1 MNEFLQRLKQ
11 GKLVQWTLA
20 YVAAAF
26 ALLQGIDI
34 VAQRFG
40 WPEQTMRF
48 VIIGLS
54 VGFFV
59 TLVLAWYHGERGAQ
73 RVNGTEL
80 LIIALLL
87 AVGGGFLWHFGRASN
102 ERAPT
107 SAGAPNETRAPP
119 ALIATISEKSI
130 AVLPFENLSSDK
142 ENAYFADGIQD
153 EILTRLSK
161 IADLK
166 VISRT
171 STLKYKSAPENLR
184 EVGSQLGVAHLLEGS
199 VQKAGDQV
207 HITVQLINAA
217 TDAHLWAESYD
228 RELKNIFSVE
238 GEVAGAIAEA
248 LKAKLTGS
256 EKKAIAEKPT
266 QNAAAYEAYLRGL
279 ALEHNEYSYSASQQ
293 AADDYA
299 EAVRLDPTFARAW
312 ARLGVIRSFLYFNT
326 IALKTNTPAAVKE
339 AADRAIALAP
349 EAGES
354 WIALGYYRY
363 RVQRDFSG
371 ALAAFEKAQKLL
383 PNSSLVLNAI
393 GTVERRLGRWEEA
406 EASFEMAK
414 KLDPRDVTLLNALG
428 VDFYNYL
435 RRYDD
440 AKAALEQALK
450 ISPDSESTRANLATV
465 LQSEGRL
472 GESAQQLARIP
483 ADSTDHLVVSAR
495 VNQELYERHFDA
507 AIKLVEQKL
516 AALPPGQPLDQETT
530 AALVNLG
537 YAQEWSGRKDEARR
551 AFTRVIHEMRPTPET
566 IVAPDANGTPD
577 TLALAYAG
585 LGEKQEALEQAK
597 SAVTGYANDAV
608 NQPTAEVTLAQIQAR
623 FGDADSAIAAL
634 PRLLTVPA
642 GVTQADLRH
651 NPLWD
656 PLRKDPR
663 FQALLTKYAGD
674 EKSAAR

>member
-1 MNEFLQRLKQ
+1 MNEFLQRLKER
-11 GKLVQWTLA
+11 KLVQWTVA
-20 YVAAAF
+20 YCASAF
-26 ALLQGIDI
+26 ALVQLLDI
-34 VAQRFG
+34 VAQRFD
-40 WPEQTMRF
+40 WPEYLVRF
-48 VIIGLS
+48 TFIALA

-73 RVNGTEL
+73 RVGGTEL
-80 LIIALLL
+80 LILALLL
-87 AVGGGFLWHFGRASN
+87 ALGGGFLWRFAGAAH
-102 ERAPT
+102 ERIVRPAPT
-107 SAGAPNETRAPP
+107 LPSPLP
-119 ALIATISEKSI
+119 AAIPEKSI
-130 AVLPFENLSSDK
+130 AVLPFENLSDEK
-142 ENAYFADGIQD
+142 ANAYFVGGIQD

-207 HITVQLINAA
+207 HINVQLINAA

-279 ALEHNEYSYSASQQ
+279 ALEHNEYSFSQSQQ

-299 EAVRLDPTFARAW
+299 EAVRLDPKFARAW

-326 IALKTNTPAAVKE
+326 IALQTNTPVAVKE

-383 PNSSLVLNAI
+383 PNSSLVWNAI

-414 KLDPRDVTLLNALG
+414 KLDPRDVTLLNGLG
-428 VDFYNYL
+428 VDFYKYL

-450 ISPDSESTRANLATV
+450 ISPDSESTRANLAAV
-465 LQSEGRL
+465 LQSQGRL
-472 GESAQQLARIP
+472 DESARQLARIP
-483 ADSTDHLVVSAR
+483 ADSIDHLVVSAR

-507 AIKLVEQKL
+507 AIKLVEQTL
-516 AALPPGQPLDQETT
+516 AALPPGQPLDSDTT
-530 AALVNLG
+530 TALVNLG

-551 AFTRVIHEMRPTPET
+551 AFTRVVHELRPTPET
-566 IVAPDANGTPD
+566 IVAPEANATPE

-597 SAVTGYANDAV
+597 SALAFWDGDAV
-608 NQPTAEVTLAQIQAR
+608 SRPAAEVALAQIQAH
-623 FGDADSAIAAL
+623 FGDTDSAIAAL
-634 PRLLTVPA
+634 PHLLEVPA
-642 GVTQADLRH
+642 GVTQADLRF

-656 PLRKDPR
+656 PLRQDAR
-663 FQALLTKYAGD
+663 FQELLKA
-674 EKSAAR
+674 SATADKGPAR